1 MQIKCTTLFSF
12 AKINHNWAGRHTH
25 RGNLMTHFVF
35 GSCTPNLSALLPCAL
50 LCVHTLHSLVS
61 VKEYKKKKKK
71 KNIWLS
77 KVLCAD
83 SIASHFIFLFT
94 SSIRHPE
101 LFFSFFPYFWDA
113 DSNFRLSGSIWNS
126 VSFSNG
132 TEVIELSYTLI
143 SSHSQILITVSEF
156 KR

>member
-12 AKINHNWAGRHTH
+12 AKINHNWAGTHNH

-35 GSCTPNLSALLPCAL
+35 GSRSPNRSAVLLCAL
-50 LCVHTLHSLVS
+50 LCVHPAFTGFSKGKTEKTKHLTIKGSLRWQHSISFYFPV
-61 VKEYKKKKKK
+61 
-71 KNIWLS
+71 
-77 KVLCAD
+77 
-83 SIASHFIFLFT
+83 HFFNKTPLTF
-94 SSIRHPE
+94 
-101 LFFSFFPYFWDA
+101 FFSFFPSFWDA
-113 DSNFRLSGSIWNS
+113 DSNFRLSGPIWNS